1 MTITCHPGLDEHKA
15 WYFVPIA
22 SIMALK
28 STGGEKM
35 GELLF
40 GPAGVP
46 LSAKA
51 RSTEAGIERVAELGL
66 GCMEL
71 EFVQGVRMGKETAL
85 AVGETA
91 KRLGVALSAHGPY
104 FINLNATEPDKVR
117 ASQERILQ
125 TARIAAL
132 CGARSIVFH
141 AAFYLDD
148 SPERVYEQVKS
159 QLQWTVKQLRGEGNR
174 VWVRPEV
181 TGKGSQ
187 FGTLEEV
194 LRLSAEIE
202 GVAPCIDF
210 AHWHAR
216 TGEFNSYDGFT
227 SILKQVENRLGRA
240 ALDDMHIHVSGIAY
254 SRKGESRHL
263 NLKDSDFNYVDFIK
277 ALCDF
282 RVRGLVVSES
292 PNLEGDA
299 LLLQETY
306 RSMCKE

>member
-1 MTITCHPGLDEHKA
+1 
-15 WYFVPIA
+15 
-22 SIMALK
+22 
-28 STGGEKM
+28 M

-51 RSTEAGIERVAELGL
+51 RSTEAGVERVAELGL

-71 EFVQGVRMGKETAL
+71 EFVQGVKMGRETAL

-104 FINLNATEPDKVR
+104 FINLNAAEPDKVK

-125 TARIAAL
+125 TARIAHL

-141 AAFYLDD
+141 AAFYLDTP
-148 SPERVYEQVKS
+148 PEMVYQQVKS
-159 QLQWTVKQLRGEGNR
+159 QLQWIVRQLRAEGNR

-194 LRLSAEIE
+194 LRLSAEVE
-202 GVAPCIDF
+202 GVAPCVDF

-216 TGEFNSYDGFT
+216 TGEYNSYEGFA
-227 SILKQVENRLGRA
+227 SILRQVETTLGKRA
-240 ALDDMHIHVSGIAY
+240 LEDMHIHVSGIAY
-254 SRKGESRHL
+254 TRSGESRHL
-263 NLKDSDFNYVDFIK
+263 NLRNSDFNYTDFIR

-282 RVRGLVVSES
+282 GVKGLVISES
-292 PNLEGDA
+292 PNLEEDA

-306 RSMCKE
+306 RSMCQR